1 MISLNGK
8 ALEGGG
14 QILRNAIALAAL
26 TNQPL
31 SIHSIRGSRPGKKGL
46 KASHLAAVQSL
57 AEISDSVA
65 EGARLRSETLSFY
78 PPAPTDIPHVK
89 QEYSIKLDT
98 PGSVFLVFQALYP
111 YLLRAGALAGI
122 EGPVRVNI
130 TGGTNVTFSPSFDYV
145 QQVLVPNLKTLGF
158 PGLSV
163 EAQKRGWMTG
173 PVELGTVSCL
183 VDLLPSTTKPDGSVD
198 CRFPRINLNNYRRG
212 TITKIDITVLAPD
225 DEVSWATTELSK
237 GDKLTT
243 REYIEQE
250 TITALRNSLKNLPP
264 HIINLETLPINI
276 RTSERTRHQTHIY
289 LLLVGHTTT
298 GFCIGRDFLLAA
310 ANDPRS
316 KGKNK
321 KHDKDSRQHALVEN
335 LIESCVADFENEFW
349 NRDYDQYDWFDRRH
363 QPCVDEYMR
372 DQLVIFEALGQLYPS
387 EEDEKDEDE
396 KDEDEDSLEDERY
409 WSLHTKTAR
418 WVCKEFGLN
427 LDR

>member
-1 MISLNGK
+1 MITLNGQI
-8 ALEGGG
+8 LEGGG

-57 AEISDSVA
+57 AEISNSVV
-65 EGARLRSETLSFY
+65 EGAKLRSETLSFY

-111 YLLRAGALAGI
+111 YLLRAGALAGV
-122 EGPVRVNI
+122 EGPIRVDI

-163 EAQKRGWMTG
+163 EVQKRGWMTG
-173 PVELGTVSCL
+173 PVELGTVRCL
-183 VDLLPSTTKPDGSVD
+183 IDPLPSTTKPDGSVD
-198 CRFPRINLNNYRRG
+198 CRFPPVDLNKYRRG
-212 TITKIDITVLAPD
+212 IITQIDITVLAPD
-225 DEVSWATTELSK
+225 DEVPWPTTEPSK
-237 GDKLTT
+237 HDKLTI

-250 TITALRNSLKNLPP
+250 TITALHNSLNDLPP
-264 HIINLETLPINI
+264 HIINLEDPQSPTLINI
-276 RTSERTRHQTHIY
+276 HTSERTHHRTLIY
-289 LLLVGHTTT
+289 VLLVGHTTT
-298 GFCIGRDFLLAA
+298 GFRIGRDFLLSDAK
-310 ANDPRS
+310 DPRPKS
-316 KGKNK
+316 KKC
-321 KHDKDSRQHALVEN
+321 DKDSHQHALVKN
-335 LIESCVADFENEFW
+335 LIESCVADFENELW
-349 NRDYDQYDWFDRRH
+349 NQYDWFDRRH

-372 DQLVIFEALGQLYPS
+372 DQLVIFEALGRLYPS
-387 EEDEKDEDE
+387 EEEE

-418 WVCKEFGLN
+418 WVCKEFGLKLN
-427 LDR
+427 R